1 MGNYEKVKACPNCGQ
16 SDANKI
22 NFTWWGGALGP
33 RLFNHVKCLNCG
45 SAYNGKTGEYNTTNI
60 IIYSV
65 VLFVIVIAVVFLLQ
79 SQGVY

>member
-1 MGNYEKVKACPNCGQ
+1 MGNYDKPKPCPSCGQ

-33 RLFNHVKCLNCG
+33 RLFNHVKCVACG
-45 SAYNGKTGEYNTTNI
+45 AAYNAKSGQSNTTNI

-65 VLFVIVIAVVFLLQ
+65 VLMVIALAL
-79 SQGVY
+79 VYFVNSM